1 MHPFDS
7 KDYRGVSFAS
17 QNCFDKLGFS
27 LSKQSYV
34 TNCSVCQG
42 QFYSHKAGIF
52 DKIKLGGSF
61 VSSRTFGSSWRTV
74 ERQTRNGWLINCLS
88 RFVFGSQ
95 SQTSR
100 ARHHPRRFFTKDEK
114 ISDRTSDKISTRPF
128 RSCDSSLTIGIISRS
143 SN

>member
-27 LSKQSYV
+27 LSKQFYV
-34 TNCSVCQG
+34 TNSSVCQG

-61 VSSRTFGSSWRTV
+61 VSTSFVSDKGGPKSMHSLCLNHFSLTKHIRTTHSHTPFHGVYMVSV
-74 ERQTRNGWLINCLS
+74 
-88 RFVFGSQ
+88 
-95 SQTSR
+95 
-100 ARHHPRRFFTKDEK
+100 
-114 ISDRTSDKISTRPF
+114 ISDQW
-128 RSCDSSLTIGIISRS
+128 
-143 SN
+143 